1 MKGRNH
7 MKKKTLIILCAFIL
21 TLGLTGCGHET
32 TLKNGKEVVATLDGK
47 KFTAEDLYKK
57 LKSQGGETTLIN
69 MIDEYILNKEIKTDE
84 DAESYAESQLESYK
98 TQYENY
104 GMDFE
109 EALTQAGFDD
119 EDAFKDSLI
128 IQYKKNV
135 ATENYVE
142 DNLTDA
148 EIDKYYEENIYG
160 DIEAKHILIAPE
172 TTDDMTDDE
181 KEAAEKKALKK
192 AKKIIKKLEEGAK
205 FEDLAKKY
213 SDDSGTASNGGTLT
227 VTYGEVVD
235 EFWEAANKLE
245 DGKYSSEPV
254 KTEYGYNIIYRK
266 SQKDKP
272 KLKEVK
278 DTIISKLVD
287 EKMDEDS
294 TLTTQA
300 MVELREKYKMKIK
313 DSEIEKDYNDAVK
326 ADLEADDETSSTT
339 TTN

>member
-1 MKGRNH
+1 

-254 KTEYGYNIIYRK
+254 KTEYGYHIIYRK

>member
-1 MKGRNH
+1 

-192 AKKIIKKLEEGAK
+192 AKKIIKKLDEGAK

-254 KTEYGYNIIYRK
+254 KTEYGYHIIYRK